1 MTNTLKDY
9 VDVFRDLGLT
19 ELSVEDEGIKLVL
32 KKNIVAVAEHASV
45 NVTVPKADVP
55 KENKANGTEVK
66 APLLGV
72 FYSEVNGKALK
83 VGDMVKKGDVLC
95 SIEAMKMMNEV
106 KAPVDGK
113 VTNINAKEGD
123 LVEFGQVLFAIGEK
137 SDE

>member
-32 KKNIVAVAEHASV
+32 KKNIVAVAEPASV

>member
-19 ELSVEDEGIKLVL
+19 ELTVEDEGVKLVF
-32 KKNIVAVAEHASV
+32 KKNIVAATEAVSV
-45 NVTVPKADVP
+45 STPKDDTP
-55 KENKANGTEVK
+55 KEIEAIGTEIK

-113 VTNINAKEGD
+113 VARINAKEGD
-123 LVEFGQVLFAIGEK
+123 LVEFGQVLFAIA
-137 SDE
+137 